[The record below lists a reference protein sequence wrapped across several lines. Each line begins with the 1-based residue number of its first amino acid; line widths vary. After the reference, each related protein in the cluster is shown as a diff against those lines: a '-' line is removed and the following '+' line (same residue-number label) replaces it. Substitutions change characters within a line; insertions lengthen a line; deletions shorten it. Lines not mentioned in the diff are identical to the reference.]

1 MPAFCSLCK
10 KSFLGPIVPE
20 SHVAGAAHRRLL
32 AAAPSTPKAAV
43 PKAAEGEMFAFTI
56 DAPVG
61 SVTPQHGR
69 ELLNE
74 SNLPAVALAAARFAT
89 SRLISVSLE
98 CEASG
103 SPNASGHLLARLVAD
118 VHDESSSSDFQ
129 LATEKLSIP
138 AASSA
143 SFSKKYSG
151 LEGTTSVFP
160 SKLRSGL
167 PGLAIDWLSTA
178 SVPLTL
184 VVRLVLVGSGRNDIL
199 DAKKGMEV
207 DEPLVTN
214 PTKDGYLE
222 GVDNIYVLVIKQD
235 LEVKSTAN
243 GIEHKGSGGWQV
255 RTNAPPPAEAF
266 HIEVKGAA
274 TIAYIV

>member
-1 MPAFCSLCK
+1 MPAFCSICNK
-10 KSFLGPIVPE
+10 HFAGPIVPA
-20 SHVAGAAHRRLL
+20 SHIAGAAHRRLV
-32 AAAPSTPKAAV
+32 ASAPVPPRPTAPKAV
-43 PKAAEGEMFAFTI
+43 EGEMFAFTI

-61 SVTPQHGR
+61 STTPQHGR

-89 SRLISVSLE
+89 SRLVSVSLE

-143 SFSKKYSG
+143 SFSKKYTG
-151 LEGTTSVFP
+151 LEGTTNVFP

-167 PGLAIDWLSTA
+167 PGLAIDWFSTA

-184 VVRLVLVGSGRNDIL
+184 VVRLVLVGSGRNDVL
-199 DAKKGMEV
+199 DAKKGMEL

-214 PTKDGYLE
+214 PTEDGYLE
-222 GVDNIYVLVIKQD
+222 GVDNVYVLVIKQD
-235 LEVKSTAN
+235 LEVKSTAK

-255 RTNAPPPAEAF
+255 RAGAPAPVEAF

-274 TIAYIV
+274 TLAYIV